1 MEINKMKVNDYVKT
15 LSNEE
20 LYNMLSDSQKRYI
33 FDQVRFE
40 NVKEDVES
48 QIEQNPDF
56 DVESYTD
63 EQIELLVNDVASRYV
78 FDGEGD
84 NELPYYEQL
93 DNLIEE
99 SSYYAEKYQER

>member
-1 MEINKMKVNDYVKT
+1 MKIEDWIKN

-20 LYNMLSDSQKRYI
+20 LIKMLSDSQKRYV
-33 FDQVRFE
+33 FDQVRFQ

-56 DVESYTD
+56 DFENYTD

-99 SSYYAEKYQER
+99 SSYYAEQFNRE

>member
-1 MEINKMKVNDYVKT
+1 MKIEDWIKN

-20 LYNMLSDSQKRYI
+20 LIKMLSDSQKRYV
-33 FDQVRFE
+33 FDQVRFQ
-40 NVKEDVES
+40 NVKEDIES

-56 DVESYTD
+56 DFENYTD

-99 SSYYAEKYQER
+99 SSYYAEQFNRE

>member
-1 MEINKMKVNDYVKT
+1 MDTKQIERHISQMK
-15 LSNEE
+15 NEE
-20 LYNMLSDSQKRYI
+20 LFGILSDAQKRYI
-33 FDQVRFE
+33 FDQIRFQ

-56 DVESYTD
+56 DFENYTD

-99 SSYYAEKYQER
+99 SSYYAEQFNRE

>member
-1 MEINKMKVNDYVKT
+1 MGQVKLEEIVQSLDNKD
-15 LSNEE
+15 
-20 LYNMLSDSQKRYI
+20 LYEMLTDTQKEYI
-33 FDQVRFE
+33 FNQVRFK

-56 DVESYTD
+56 DFENYTD

-84 NELPYYEQL
+84 AELPYWDQIN
-93 DNLIEE
+93 NLIEE
-99 SSYYAEKYQER
+99 SSYYAEQFSRD